1 MEWDEGAGETAQDWS
16 RKMVYFSLIMKM
28 ISMYL
33 GITLFLFEMKLLTKK
48 KLSLILIY
56 YQKKKKKLLNN
67 FLFNQTTKD
76 MENILRQNKGNLSFP
91 LIFQQ
96 RNHV

>member
-56 YQKKKKKLLNN
+56 YQKKKKNYLTIFSLIKQQKIWKT
-67 FLFNQTTKD
+67 FYVKTK
-76 MENILRQNKGNLSFP
+76 GT
-91 LIFQQ
+91 
-96 RNHV
+96 

>member
-56 YQKKKKKLLNN
+56 YQKKNYLTIFCLIKQQKIWKT
-67 FLFNQTTKD
+67 FYVKTK
-76 MENILRQNKGNLSFP
+76 GT
-91 LIFQQ
+91 
-96 RNHV
+96 

>member
-1 MEWDEGAGETAQDWS
+1 
-16 RKMVYFSLIMKM
+16 MVYFSLIMKM

-48 KLSLILIY
+48 KLGLLLIY
-56 YQKKKKKLLNN
+56 YQQKKKKKKKRFFLLNN
-67 FLFNQTTKD
+67 FLLNQTTKD
-76 MENILRQNKGNLSFP
+76 MENILHQNKGNLSFP
-91 LIFQQ
+91 LIVQQ

>member
-1 MEWDEGAGETAQDWS
+1 MEWDEGGGERAQDWS
-16 RKMVYFSLIMKM
+16 RKMVYPFKRNKPFSTIMVYFSLIMKM

-56 YQKKKKKLLNN
+56 YQKKKKI
-67 FLFNQTTKD
+67 T
-76 MENILRQNKGNLSFP
+76 
-91 LIFQQ
+91 
-96 RNHV
+96 

>member
-33 GITLFLFEMKLLTKK
+33 GITLFLFEMKLITKK

-56 YQKKKKKLLNN
+56 YQKKKKKKK
-67 FLFNQTTKD
+67 KD
-76 MENILRQNKGNLSFP
+76 FFYLT
-91 LIFQQ
+91 IFC
-96 RNHV
+96 

>member
-1 MEWDEGAGETAQDWS
+1 MEWDEEAGETAQDWS

-56 YQKKKKKLLNN
+56 YQKKKKNYLTIFCLIKQQKIWKT
-67 FLFNQTTKD
+67 FYVKTK
-76 MENILRQNKGNLSFP
+76 GT
-91 LIFQQ
+91 
-96 RNHV
+96 

>member
-56 YQKKKKKLLNN
+56 YQKKKKNYLTIFCLIKQQKIWKT
-67 FLFNQTTKD
+67 FYVKTK
-76 MENILRQNKGNLSFP
+76 GT
-91 LIFQQ
+91 
-96 RNHV
+96 

>member
-33 GITLFLFEMKLLTKK
+33 GITLFLFEMKLPK
-48 KLSLILIY
+48 
-56 YQKKKKKLLNN
+56 
-67 FLFNQTTKD
+67 
-76 MENILRQNKGNLSFP
+76 
-91 LIFQQ
+91 
-96 RNHV
+96 RN

>member
-56 YQKKKKKLLNN
+56 YPKKKKNYLTIFCLIKQQKIWKT
-67 FLFNQTTKD
+67 FYVKTK
-76 MENILRQNKGNLSFP
+76 GT
-91 LIFQQ
+91 
-96 RNHV
+96 

>member
-1 MEWDEGAGETAQDWS
+1 MEWNEGAGETAQDWS

-56 YQKKKKKLLNN
+56 YQKKKKNYLTIFCLIKQQKIWKT
-67 FLFNQTTKD
+67 FYVKTK
-76 MENILRQNKGNLSFP
+76 GT
-91 LIFQQ
+91 
-96 RNHV
+96 

>member
-48 KLSLILIY
+48 KLILILIY
-56 YQKKKKKLLNN
+56 YQKKKKNYLTI
-67 FLFNQTTKD
+67 FC
-76 MENILRQNKGNLSFP
+76 
-91 LIFQQ
+91 LIKQQ
-96 RNHV
+96 RIWKTFYVKTKGT